1 MRFSAYDDIHQVS
14 SIIPQSV
21 SGSSAVDGTSV
32 DTQGYD
38 NAKLHVYSA
47 EASGS
52 PSAASL
58 AVTLQESP
66 NGTDTWTNA
75 LDNTGTVIGFTLTGL
90 QAAAGVN
97 AARIEGLTLNRKRY
111 LRVVV
116 TPTFTGGSSPAVL
129 AYGEIV
135 FGGGAQQLPV
145 TTQTSNT

>member
-1 MRFSAYDDIHQVS
+1 MKFNAYDDIHQVS
-14 SIIPQSV
+14 SVIPQSV
-21 SGSSAVDGTSV
+21 TGAVNGVSV

-58 AVTLQESP
+58 VVTLQESLD
-66 NGTDTWTNA
+66 GSTSWANA

-97 AARIEGLTLNRKRY
+97 AARIEGLNLNRKRY
-111 LRVVV
+111 LRIVV
-116 TPTFTGGSSPAVL
+116 TPSFTGGTSPAVL

-145 TTQTSNT
+145 TSAASNT